1 MKNTQVDLFDMVEQ
15 VIDDVFKNQ
24 VYTFNMYRYL
34 RSNQVKRPVVD
45 EFVDSITVK
54 NIQSSIDELDL
65 YLEGGNDS
73 DHKQI
78 REAYGYLGKPTAR
91 KIRDYLNS
99 ILTDTWKYQND
110 KRPGRRKGSKN
121 RKKLTK

>member
-15 VIDDVFKNQ
+15 VIDDVFRNQ

-45 EFVDSITVK
+45 EFVDSVTVK
-54 NIQSSIDELDL
+54 NIQNSIDELDL

-99 ILTDTWKYQND
+99 ILTDTWTYQND